1 MIRSLKTEAIVL
13 RKKDLLNRDVL
24 ISFFSQDLG
33 RLTVFAKGVK
43 KITSRRLPHVQTAN
57 LINCVLYKKD
67 ERFFLQETSLVSG
80 FSQIKNNQEKMQVL
94 YQLFFAVE
102 RLLPDHQPETTVY
115 RLVMKF
121 LIELSNS
128 ERAEETLLTKY
139 LNKILKA
146 LGYFNE
152 DKSFP
157 ELIHAIQEIIHEKMP
172 ELHL

>member
-1 MIRSLKTEAIVL
+1 MVL
-13 RKKDLLNRDVL
+13 RKSMLSNRDAVVTLFSKETGKVRVL
-24 ISFFSQDLG
+24 
-33 RLTVFAKGVK
+33 AKGIK

>member
-1 MIRSLKTEAIVL
+1 MKRNIKIEAIVL
-13 RKKDLLNRDVL
+13 KKRALPN
-24 ISFFSQDLG
+24 QDKIITLFTKELG
-33 RLTVFAKGVK
+33 KVSAFAKGIK

-115 RLVMKF
+115 RLIMKF

-128 ERAEETLLTKY
+128 EKQRRKKQPSGLFS
-139 LNKILKA
+139 LNLVIC
-146 LGYFNE
+146 F
-152 DKSFP
+152 
-157 ELIHAIQEIIHEKMP
+157 
-172 ELHL
+172 